1 MGEPFQGLGIILL
14 KRVDEPIHKATLV
27 FDQQSALLN

>member
-1 MGEPFQGLGIILL
+1 MGEPFQGLRVILL
-14 KRVDEPIHKATLV
+14 KRIDEPINKATLV